1 MTNKK
6 YIRDIDQIGGNWMKE
21 NYEINLSTLA
31 IIPYGK
37 KKSKIIEEDANYI
50 VDKTTTEIINDSCKF
65 FGSSYLG
72 RHEGTKYMIGINYK
86 SPIIVEETNEIIF
99 FPTSS
104 PRFENCCWI
113 SFKHVDNYKKD
124 ENNTI
129 ILFKN
134 GISLSL
140 KISFGSFQNQI
151 LRSNL
156 LRSIIR
162 DRKIVK

>member
-1 MTNKK
+1 MTIKN
-6 YIRDIDQIGGNWMKE
+6 YIRDINQIGGILMKE
-21 NYEINLSTLA
+21 NYEINLSTVA

-37 KKSKIIEEDANYI
+37 KKSKIIEEEANYI

-72 RHEGTKYMIGINYK
+72 RHEGTKYLTGINYK
-86 SPIIVEETNEIIF
+86 SPIIIEETSEIIF

-104 PRFENCCWI
+104 PRCSNCSWI
-113 SFKHVDNYKKD
+113 SLKHVDKYKKD
-124 ENNTI
+124 ENNTM

-134 GISLSL
+134 GISLSI
-140 KISFGSFQNQI
+140 KVSFGSFQNQM

-162 DRKIVK
+162 DRKILK